1 MQLWWILWEKNIGLQ
16 LILCFFFSFQNL
28 KLHIGSFFLT
38 FIYHAIPALLSEMGA
53 KGLFFFKCVLCSWGR
68 QNFWEPCGLCD
79 LLDHW
84 ACSLRFKARKIKNS
98 LWAKANVTYYQ
109 SWATSCQGI
118 NRAWQ
123 HYNIEMKYLFTHF
136 KPIISCPLIWK
147 LWSTVIPIHSKNT
160 LLYKMADLC

>member
-1 MQLWWILWEKNIGLQ
+1 MVNPLGKKNIGLH

-38 FIYHAIPALLSEMGA
+38 FIYQAIPALLSEMGA
-53 KGLFFFKCVLCSWGR
+53 KGLFFFFFNVFCAAEAGK
-68 QNFWEPCGLCD
+68 NWEPCGSCD

-109 SWATSCQGI
+109 SRAKSCQGI

-136 KPIISCPLIWK
+136 KSIVSCPLIWK